1 MIEAHIVPAGDS
13 ALLVEFEERIDV
25 HVNDRVIGLA
35 ARVAEAKV
43 AGVRDVV
50 PAFRSLTVHFDPLAT
65 DVDRLEELLRA
76 APGAAKTGSGERAG
90 DAIRIPVSYGGVDGP
105 DLDDV
110 ARFAGLSC
118 DEVVAIHCAR
128 LYRVFM
134 LGFSPGFAY
143 LASVDPRIAM
153 PRLESPR
160 TRVPA
165 GSVGIAGPQ
174 TGIYPSSTP
183 GGWRLIGR
191 TAVKPF
197 DVTRR
202 NPILFKPGDIVQFY
216 DAH

>member
-1 MIEAHIVPAGDS
+1 
-13 ALLVEFEERIDV
+13 
-25 HVNDRVIGLA
+25 
-35 ARVAEAKV
+35 
-43 AGVRDVV
+43 
-50 PAFRSLTVHFDPLAT
+50 
-65 DVDRLEELLRA
+65 
-76 APGAAKTGSGERAG
+76 
-90 DAIRIPVSYGGVDGP
+90 
-105 DLDDV
+105 
-110 ARFAGLSC
+110 
-118 DEVVAIHCAR
+118 
-128 LYRVFM
+128 
-134 LGFSPGFAY
+134 
-143 LASVDPRIAM
+143 VDPRIAM